1 MRHGGDGADTGEH
14 DHQTSERE
22 HQQDTDTTHLHAH
35 THTRAGSLVAHEIAR
50 APTRKHLPSGAR
62 AEPRARTL
70 HGTACVKTNAIV
82 RTRLELAYNVEH
94 AVVGRALQSLCV

>member
-1 MRHGGDGADTGEH
+1 MRRGGDGADTG
-14 DHQTSERE
+14 
-22 HQQDTDTTHLHAH
+22 DTTIRRQNENTSRTQAPHTYTH

-50 APTRKHLPSGAR
+50 APTQKHLPSGAR